1 MTASKRRNHPSILQ
15 VPSISSL
22 FSVLPRVILGK
33 TQRNKTCQSSA
44 ISLHNQPISREYLL
58 SSSTS
63 FPNIIPKHH
72 SQTPFWNIILKPTIT
87 TDHLTREQGKEAP
100 LWKVLTHRP
109 RWQWTRGW
117 HQVPWVLRSS
127 YQMQIYEDHLMIMY
141 IAMTISFSALQTG
154 KPEWREPRST
164 SPFLPSRSV

>member
-1 MTASKRRNHPSILQ
+1 MTASKRRKNHPSILQ

-44 ISLHNQPISREYLL
+44 ISLHNQPISREYLP

-63 FPNIIPKHH
+63 FSNQLLP
-72 SQTPFWNIILKPTIT
+72 QIILRENKGRKPLFGKFSLI
-87 TDHLTREQGKEAP
+87 DLAGNERGADTRFLEFC
-100 LWKVLTHRP
+100 
-109 RWQWTRGW
+109 
-117 HQVPWVLRSS
+117 RSS
-127 YQMQIYEDHLMIMY
+127 YQMSIYEDHLMIMY

>member
-1 MTASKRRNHPSILQ
+1 MTASKRRKNHPSILQ

-44 ISLHNQPISREYLL
+44 ISLHNQPISREYLP

-63 FPNIIPKHH
+63 FSNQLLP
-72 SQTPFWNIILKPTIT
+72 QIILRENKGRKPLFGKFSLI
-87 TDHLTREQGKEAP
+87 DLAGNERGADTRFLEFC
-100 LWKVLTHRP
+100 
-109 RWQWTRGW
+109 
-117 HQVPWVLRSS
+117 RSS
-127 YQMQIYEDHLMIMY
+127 YQMSIYEDHLTTMNFVL
-141 IAMTISFSALQTG
+141 TISFSALQTG

>member
-44 ISLHNQPISREYLL
+44 ISLHNQPISREYLP

-63 FPNIIPKHH
+63 FSNQLLP
-72 SQTPFWNIILKPTIT
+72 QIILRENKGRKPLFGKFSLI
-87 TDHLTREQGKEAP
+87 DLAGNERGADTRFLEFC
-100 LWKVLTHRP
+100 
-109 RWQWTRGW
+109 
-117 HQVPWVLRSS
+117 RSS
-127 YQMQIYEDHLMIMY
+127 YQMSIYEDHLMI
-141 IAMTISFSALQTG
+141 IVLTISFSALQTG